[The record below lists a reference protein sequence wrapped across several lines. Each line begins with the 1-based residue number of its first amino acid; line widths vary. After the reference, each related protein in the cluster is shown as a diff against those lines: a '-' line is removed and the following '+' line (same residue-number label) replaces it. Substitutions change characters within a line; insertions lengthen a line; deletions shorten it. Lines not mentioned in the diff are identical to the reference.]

1 MDETLGSS
9 FDNAYGVNM
18 DQIGRI
24 MIVDHKGRPYSHHCI
39 LDGKGGVIHVNKKI
53 GKITIDPLEKVL
65 RNAKKV
71 VYLEDDFN
79 TRWITYRNAKSLVG
93 TPHKYRFLTDN
104 CETWVNKV
112 RTGQAFSKQ
121 MNEFTHT
128 LSTLILAG
136 IGIYGIGS
144 SFISESS

>member
-1 MDETLGSS
+1 MDVNQST
-9 FDNAYGVNM
+9 DNDIIDGVNM

-24 MIVDHKGRPYSHHCI
+24 MIVDHKGRPYSHYCI

-53 GKITIDPLEKVL
+53 GKITIDPIEKVL

-79 TRWITYRNAKSLVG
+79 TRWITYRNAVSLVG
-93 TPHKYRFLTDN
+93 TSHKYRFLTDN

-121 MNEFTHT
+121 MNEFTYT
-128 LSTLILAG
+128 LSTIILAG

-144 SFISESS
+144 SLINN